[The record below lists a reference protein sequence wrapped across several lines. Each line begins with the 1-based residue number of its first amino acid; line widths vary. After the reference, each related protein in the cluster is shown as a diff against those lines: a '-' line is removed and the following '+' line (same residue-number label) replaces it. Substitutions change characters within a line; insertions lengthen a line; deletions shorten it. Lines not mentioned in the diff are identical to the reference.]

1 MVKLFAISLI
11 AVFFAY
17 QSEKYTRAAAA
28 YGYTYSPRN
37 DKALIMLIIA
47 LTLFAGLRTQYND
60 TTAYINGFNN
70 APGLTEFLSVRS
82 NWNPFTNPLFYL
94 YQSFLKTIGCSA
106 QVLIF
111 TTSLFTQT
119 CFILFF
125 KRYSK
130 DFLFSVFIY
139 FTLGT
144 FCVSLAAIK
153 QVSAMALLTRAFIHL
168 EKRHWKRF
176 YLIVI
181 IAALVHTYALSFAIL
196 PFFTT
201 RTWKAATYI
210 LLGGTLLVL
219 YNFRDVISGF
229 MEEANELG
237 KTLADYEVFDSYTV
251 NVLRILVY
259 LVPPLISFVFRKW
272 LYRDSSPIENALS
285 HMTVIS
291 FCFMLMGSQA
301 GANMFARMA
310 HYFEIGTI
318 CVLPWL
324 VQKPFVRDSYRVIV
338 SVAVVCFSVYFV
350 YAYGVNSSFDEEYR
364 AAILFAD
371 YLTY

>member
-1 MVKLFAISLI
+1 MVKLLAIFLI

-37 DKALIMLIIA
+37 DKALVMLIIA
-47 LTLFAGLRTQYND
+47 LTLFAGLRTYYND
-60 TTAYINGFNN
+60 TWNYIRGYND
-70 APGLTEFLSVRS
+70 APGIGEFLADWS
-82 NWNPFTNPLFYL
+82 NLNPFTNPLFYL
-94 YQSFLKTIGCSA
+94 YESFLKSIGCSA

-111 TTSLFTQT
+111 TTAMFTQT
-119 CFILFF
+119 CFVLFF
-125 KRYSK
+125 KRYSS
-130 DFLFSVFIY
+130 DFVFSIFIY

-144 FCVSLAAIK
+144 FCVSLAAMK
-153 QVSAMALLTRAFIHL
+153 QVVAMALLTLAFPHL

-181 IAALVHTYALSFAIL
+181 IAGLIHTYAIAFAIL
-196 PFFTT
+196 PFFTAKP
-201 RTWKAATYI
+201 WKATTYV

-219 YNFRDVISGF
+219 YNFRDVISTF
-229 MEEANELG
+229 MDEANELG
-237 KTLADYEVFDSYTV
+237 KTLADYEVFDDHTV
-251 NVLRILVY
+251 NTLRILVY

-272 LYRDSSPIENALS
+272 LYKDSSPLENVLV
-285 HMTVIS
+285 HMSVIS
-291 FCFMLMGSQA
+291 LCFMLMGSQA

-318 CVLPWL
+318 CILPWL

-338 SVAVVCFSVYFV
+338 SVAVLCFGVYFV
-350 YAYGVNSSFDEEYR
+350 YAYGVNMKFDDEYR
-364 AAILFAD
+364 AMLLFMQD
-371 YLTY
+371 F

>member
-1 MVKLFAISLI
+1 MVKLLAIFLI
-11 AVFFAY
+11 AVFLAY

-37 DKALIMLIIA
+37 DKALIMLIVA

-60 TTAYINGFNN
+60 TWNYINGFNN

-82 NWNPFTNPLFYL
+82 NLNPFTNPLFYL
-94 YQSFLKTIGCSA
+94 YQSFLKSIGCSA

-111 TTSLFTQT
+111 TTSMFTQT

-125 KRYSK
+125 KRYSS
-130 DFLFSVFIY
+130 DFPFSVFIY

-153 QVSAMALLTRAFIHL
+153 QVAAMALLTCAFPHL
-168 EKRHWKRF
+168 ERKHLGRF
-176 YLIVI
+176 YVIVL
-181 IAALVHTYALSFAIL
+181 IAALIHTYAFTFAIL
-196 PFFTT
+196 PFFASKP
-201 RTWKAATYI
+201 WKSMTYL
-210 LLGGTLLVL
+210 LLGGTLFVL

-229 MEEANELG
+229 MDEANELG
-237 KTLADYEVFDSYTV
+237 KTLADFEVFDDHTV
-251 NVLRILVY
+251 NALRILVY

-272 LYRDSSPIENALS
+272 LYRDSSPMENVLV
-285 HMTVIS
+285 HMSVIS
-291 FCFMLMGSQA
+291 LCFMLMGAQA

-318 CVLPWL
+318 CILPWL
-324 VQKPFVRDSYRVIV
+324 VQKPFVRESYQVIV
-338 SVAVVCFSVYFV
+338 SIAVLCFSIFFI
-350 YAYGVNSSFDEEYR
+350 YAYGININFDGEYR
-364 AAILFAD
+364 TIIFH
-371 YLTY
+371 